1 MSSVLPRSARS
12 TVWHTAV
19 GMLAATA
26 LLASCGDDPDAVPT
40 SESAGT
46 APVDPAPTSDP
57 SPTTTTLPDLTVTSD
72 APFPAARCAANRAAG
87 TIVYLSSFDFA
98 ASASI
103 IDVLVADAKGYYADL
118 CLDVEILPS
127 FSASNYPLIASNEA
141 QFSSSGSFSEMVDFA
156 GANAAG
162 FVALAVAGRTGIDAL
177 VTLDPTITSP
187 SDLAGRTIGVKGAV
201 TASVRAMLADAG
213 LVEGEQYETVP
224 LDGSDPLVHATA
236 PGIVGFPVHKSD
248 EPGRLETAGLPFGVL
263 DPSDFGVP
271 GSFGILYSNTTF
283 LAEFPTAA
291 HDFMRATMRGLA
303 DAIAEPAAAAEIAVE
318 AINASGNAMLLT
330 AEGEAARWAVEAAL
344 VAGGV
349 SPDAPLGLPVLD
361 LLVAEVEA
369 YAAVGLFG
377 GIAPDIRSMVDDTV
391 LAGLYDGDTIIW
403 PTD

>member
-12 TVWHTAV
+12 AAWRTTVGVLAV
-19 GMLAATA
+19 TA
-26 LLASCGDDPDAVPT
+26 LLASCGDDPDATST
-40 SESAGT
+40 SEPTGT
-46 APVDPAPTSDP
+46 APTDPSSTPDPAPT
-57 SPTTTTLPDLTVTSD
+57 TTVLPDLTVTSD

-118 CLDVEILPS
+118 CLDVEIRPS
-127 FSASNYPLIASNEA
+127 FSVSNYPLIASNEA

-162 FVALAVAGRTGIDAL
+162 FVALAVEGRTGIDAL
-177 VTLDPTITSP
+177 ITLDPTITSP

-201 TASVRAMLADAG
+201 TASVRAMLADVG
-213 LVEGEQYETVP
+213 LVEGEQYRTVL
-224 LDGSDPLVHATA
+224 LDGSDPLRHAA
-236 PGIVGFPVHKSD
+236 SPGIAGFPVHKSN
-248 EPGRLETAGLPFGVL
+248 EPGQLETAGVPFGVL

-283 LAEFPTAA
+283 LADFPTAA

-303 DAIAEPAAAAEIAVE
+303 DAIAEPAAAAAIAVE
-318 AINASGNAMLLT
+318 AVNASGNAMLLT
-330 AEGEAARWAVEAAL
+330 AEGEAARWVVEAAL

-349 SPDAPLGLPVLD
+349 TSDAPLGLPVLD
-361 LLVAEVEA
+361 LLMAEVEA

-377 GIAPDIRSMVDDTV
+377 GVAPDIRSMVDDTV
-391 LAGLYDGDTIIW
+391 LARLYDGNTIIW
-403 PTD
+403 PSG